1 MIAET
6 TLAEL
11 SIINLFKYDLSCE
24 MFGLNSFV
32 VVVIVNLT
40 IF

>member
-11 SIINLFKYDLSCE
+11 FIINLFKYDLSCE
-24 MFGLNSFV
+24 MFGLNSFLLLLL
-32 VVVIVNLT
+32 I
-40 IF
+40 